1 MPSASQTS
9 SMPRKG
15 GWDLWKILT
24 LFIIPVF
31 GWVVKLEV
39 TNAIQSERIEK
50 LQADVQKNSNIAVSV
65 QQNTTAL
72 VKLET
77 KLDVVVESTNDIKKL
92 LASK

>member
-1 MPSASQTS
+1 MPSTSQTS
-9 SMPRKG
+9 SLRR
-15 GWDLWKILT
+15 GWDLYKILSI
-24 LFIIPVF
+24 LIIPVF

-50 LQADVQKNSNIAVSV
+50 LQADVEKNGNIAVAV

-77 KLDVVVESTNDIKKL
+77 KLDMVVGSTNDIKKL
-92 LASK
+92 LSQ

>member
-1 MPSASQTS
+1 MS
-9 SMPRKG
+9 RKG
-15 GWDLWKILT
+15 GWDIYRIFSIL
-24 LFIIPVF
+24 IIPVF

-77 KLDVVVESTNDIKKL
+77 KLDVVVQSTNDIKKL
-92 LASK
+92 LASQ